1 MTDVLRPPKDWLLH
15 ICLVSRTSQ
24 GKQKQALLISLSYS
38 KYTHMDRKEGN
49 TPFFIH
55 LHQDYELCVELEAY
69 ICAHLCSAMCVI
81 HALQVNTQLLS
92 PGPVLRNA
100 AGAAAW
106 RWEARGAWL

>member
-15 ICLVSRTSQ
+15 ICLVSRTSP
-24 GKQKQALLISLSYS
+24 GKQKEELLISLSYS
-38 KYTHMDRKEGN
+38 KYTHMDRKEGK

-69 ICAHLCSAMCVI
+69 ICAHLCSPMCGN
-81 HALQVNTQLLS
+81 AQLLL

-100 AGAAAW
+100 AGVAAW
-106 RWEARGAWL
+106 RWEARGV